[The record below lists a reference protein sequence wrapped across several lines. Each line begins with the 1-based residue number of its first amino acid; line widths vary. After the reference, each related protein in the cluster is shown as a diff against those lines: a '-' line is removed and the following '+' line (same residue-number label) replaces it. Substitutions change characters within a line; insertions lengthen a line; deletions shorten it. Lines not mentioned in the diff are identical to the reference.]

1 MVRTAS
7 TMRMA
12 LGTKA
17 PDFALPDPSG
27 KKVSLKDFAGGRAL
41 LVAFI
46 CNHCPYVKHIRKGF
60 SDFAREFQAKG
71 LSIAAI
77 NANDAEAY
85 PDDSPAKMVEEV
97 KAAGYGFPYLVDA
110 SQSAAKAYGAAC
122 TPDFFLFDKDLRL
135 AYRGQFDD
143 SRPDNGAPVTGKD
156 LRAAA
161 EAVLAGRPA
170 PQPQKPSLGCNIKW
184 KKGNEPD
191 YFHP

>member
-17 PDFALPDPSG
+17 PDFRLPEPSG
-27 KKVSLKDFAGGRAL
+27 KTVALKDLAGSRAL

-60 SDFAREFQAKG
+60 SDFAREFQSKG

-77 NANDAEAY
+77 NANDAESY
-85 PDDSPAKMVEEV
+85 PDDSPARMSEEIRT
-97 KAAGYGFPYLVDA
+97 AGYAFPYLVDGA
-110 SQSAAKAYGAAC
+110 QSVAKAYGAAC

-143 SRPDNGAPVTGKD
+143 SRPDNALPVTGRD
-156 LRAAA
+156 LREAV

-191 YFHP
+191 YFQG